1 MNDALAA
8 SAYDAIQQQK
18 INFAKSMGFE
28 LDDTAQDVA
37 DEIADTAT
45 DGTDIEPENV
55 DVDGRKPE
63 DPPTDEVEQPT
74 AELETEEQPEEQTDE
89 TDKAEEINKVDFLC
103 EENEGKKNYFIEGVF
118 LQSEIKNRNNRM
130 YPQKTLAREVA
141 KYDENYIQKGR
152 ALGEL
157 GHPDGPSINL
167 DRVSH
172 KILSLREDGNNFI
185 GKAKLLDTPMGKVAK
200 SLLDEGVKLGVSSRG
215 MGSIR
220 KEENCNVVMDD
231 FMLATAADIVADPS
245 APDAFVDGIMEGKEW
260 VWDNGILKESAVA
273 EIKQEIDQATLIN
286 LQERKVSAFE
296 TFLKSL

>member
-1 MNDALAA
+1 MRL
-8 SAYDAIQQQK
+8 I
-18 INFAKSMGFE
+18 
-28 LDDTAQDVA
+28 
-37 DEIADTAT
+37 
-45 DGTDIEPENV
+45 
-55 DVDGRKPE
+55 
-63 DPPTDEVEQPT
+63 
-74 AELETEEQPEEQTDE
+74 
-89 TDKAEEINKVDFLC
+89 AEEITTVDFIC
-103 EENEGKKNYFIEGVF
+103 EDSKDGKKNYFIEGVF
-118 LQSEIKNRNNRM
+118 LQAELKNRNNRM
-130 YPQKTLAREVA
+130 YPLKTLSKEVA

-172 KILSLREDGNNFI
+172 KILSLKEDGNNFI
-185 GKAKLLDTPMGKVAK
+185 GRAKLLDTPMGGIAK
-200 SLLDEGVKLGVSSRG
+200 NLLDEGVKLGVSSRG

-245 APDAFVDGIMEGKEW
+245 APDAFVNGIMEGKEW
-260 VWDNGILKESAVA
+260 VWDNGVLKEAKVA
-273 EIKQEIDQATLIN
+273 QIKKEIDQATLIN